1 MGDTRKDRIQ
11 LLVRRIFLV
20 ITDIILING
29 SVFLSLIMRFE
40 INIASVPEEYIQ
52 KYIVN
57 VIPFTIVTLI
67 IFWCFRMY
75 HSLWQYASIA
85 ELYKIVEACVVAL
98 AARHRH

>member
-40 INIASVPEEYIQ
+40 INMASVPEEYIHCKCYSIYNRDAYNILVFQ
-52 KYIVN
+52 DVSQSVAVCKYRR
-57 VIPFTIVTLI
+57 TL
-67 IFWCFRMY
+67 
-75 HSLWQYASIA
+75 
-85 ELYKIVEACVVAL
+85 
-98 AARHRH
+98 

>member
-40 INIASVPEEYIQ
+40 INIASVPEESCRNSSCGG
-52 KYIVN
+52 V
-57 VIPFTIVTLI
+57 
-67 IFWCFRMY
+67 
-75 HSLWQYASIA
+75 
-85 ELYKIVEACVVAL
+85 
-98 AARHRH
+98 